1 VARVWRAQPQQVEQ
15 SVRRRLERLPVTAVA
30 LARALSVLGPE
41 GGLRY
46 ASALA
51 EIAEDVA
58 AEAADTLVGASLV
71 DASRPLQF
79 THPLLRTAV
88 YSSVLPATRAVRHRH
103 AAELLAA
110 DGVGAEEVAAH
121 LLRTEP
127 SANPWVVQVL
137 RDAATRALETGAAE
151 SAARYLARALAEPA
165 PPDVRAEV
173 LHELG
178 SAEAR
183 TGLETGIDHLREA
196 LAAADVPQV
205 YGSVARELAL
215 ALNNTGRTAEAL
227 ELLDQAIA
235 VVEEEDRELA
245 LLLEGDLLGYA
256 QFGESAFGPLRER
269 LSGKQQWRRAATP
282 GERVLLVHR
291 AVAHGQA
298 GGHVIESARMAE
310 EALGGGRLLA
320 EQTADSA
327 TFYTGV
333 HMLLDAERFDL
344 VDPALDQ
351 ALEDARRRGSVLGFA
366 IASTQRSGAA
376 YLRGAV
382 GEAEMEIRAALDAVH
397 QSGWEL
403 GLPMTLSGLL
413 DVLIER
419 GRLKEATDVL
429 DRAGMAAELPEL
441 LGFDWLLYSRG
452 RLRLAD
458 GDLERGL
465 ADLLQVGEHHVRSGL
480 PPVRHNW
487 RAVTAPALAAR
498 GERERAVA
506 MAEDA
511 VRDDVGTDRPLATTG
526 MAVFGAHP

>member
-1 VARVWRAQPQQVEQ
+1 MARVWRAQPQQVEQ